1 MNSLTGA
8 IIIAPKSIHNNLS
21 TLKRAIEIAFEAH
34 RDQKDKNGEPY
45 IGHVLRVMNMGRTE
59 NEKICGVLHDLVEDT
74 EWTFDNLR
82 SEGFSKT
89 IVDALTCVTK
99 TSEDEDYEEFT
110 DRIAKNRLAV
120 LVKINDLS
128 DNMDVRRLDVIREK
142 DIHRL
147 NKYLRAYRRLTQIL
161 SENADH

>member
-1 MNSLTGA
+1 MA
-8 IIIAPKSIHNNLS
+8 

-34 RDQKDKNGEPY
+34 KDQKDKNGEPY

-82 SEGFSKT
+82 SEGFSET
-89 IVDALTCVTK
+89 IIDAIKCVTK
-99 TSEDEDYEEFT
+99 SSEDEDYEKFT

-128 DNMDVRRLDVIREK
+128 DNMDVRRFDVVQEK
-142 DIHRL
+142 DVQRL
-147 NKYLRAYRRLTQIL
+147 NKYLHAYRRLTQIL
-161 SENADH
+161 SENADY

>member
-1 MNSLTGA
+1 MD
-8 IIIAPKSIHNNLS
+8 

-34 RDQKDKNGEPY
+34 KDQKDKNGEPY
-45 IGHVLRVMNMGRTE
+45 FGHVLRVMNMGRTE

-74 EWTFDNLR
+74 EWTFEDLCR
-82 SEGFSKT
+82 EGFSDT

-99 TSEDEDYEEFT
+99 TSEDEDYDEFT

-120 LVKINDLS
+120 IVKINDLS
-128 DNMDVRRLDVIREK
+128 DNMDVRRFDVIREK

-147 NKYLRAYRRLTQIL
+147 NKYLLAYRRLTQIL
-161 SENADH
+161 SQNTDY

>member
-1 MNSLTGA
+1 M
-8 IIIAPKSIHNNLS
+8 S

-34 RDQKDKNGEPY
+34 KDQKDKNGEPY
-45 IGHVLRVMNMGRTE
+45 IGHVLRVMNLGRTE

-74 EWTFDNLR
+74 EWTFEDLR
-82 SEGFSKT
+82 KEGFSEI

-99 TSEDEDYEEFT
+99 TSDDEDYEEFT

-120 LVKINDLS
+120 IVKINDLS
-128 DNMDVRRLDVIREK
+128 DNMDVRRFDVIREK
-142 DIHRL
+142 DIQRL

-161 SENADH
+161 SENTDY